1 MQPFETAES
10 EYQQS
15 IAADTSVTNGISVT
29 TVVRA
34 DRNEELEILDSIYS
48 AAEGLSFYPFRDKS
62 HDLHYSDS
70 VPFFEEV
77 VEQNLSRLNTVV
89 HLGQDGS
96 DQERVEAVQ
105 TAILVRQLEPQDELV
120 ILDGATDKADRFG
133 RAYDGISTTIPPLT
147 TCIESE
153 IYYPS
158 SLLADIASSHLAAQ
172 IDHPRHTTE
181 VTPKTPIAKEEFNAK
196 WGKAYDSMVTGST
209 EISLAS
215 IPHRRA
221 ETVRTRMHCWFNGC
235 MGGGEPY
242 PTDKSV
248 RQIVNYA
255 ERQGYD
261 ELAAKLSEV

>member
-1 MQPFETAES
+1 MHPFETEES
-10 EYQQS
+10 EYHQS
-15 IAADTSVTNGISVT
+15 IAADTSKTGGISVT

-48 AAEGLSFYPFRDKS
+48 AAEGYSFYPFRDKS
-62 HDLHYSDS
+62 HDLHYADS

-77 VEQNLSRLNTVV
+77 VEQNLDRLNTAV

-105 TAILVRQLEPQDELV
+105 TAILVNRLGPEDELV
-120 ILDGATDKADRFG
+120 ILDGSTDKADRFG
-133 RAYDGISTTIPPLT
+133 KAYDGISTTIPPLT

-153 IYYPS
+153 FYYPS
-158 SLLADIASSHLAAQ
+158 SLLADITSSHLAAQ

-181 VTPKTPIAKEEFNAK
+181 VIPKTPISKEEFNAK
-196 WGKAYDSMVTGST
+196 WGKAYHSLVTRSVDVP
-209 EISLAS
+209 LAS

-221 ETVRTRMHCWFNGC
+221 EKVRTRMHCWFNGC